1 MDDTTPP
8 PGEPQ
13 GTAGATG
20 SAGSA
25 GPAPRGGSN
34 QFFLWLRSIGI
45 VRSGDRWFAGVAGGI
60 AAKAGI
66 DPLIVRGVFVVL
78 AVLGGPGLLLYLA
91 GWLLLPDAS
100 GRIHLEDIVRGRA
113 STGVIVTAVILGVI
127 FVVPLIMLVFSIAVP
142 VANGWGWN
150 SWPIFGYPEW
160 LGTIFSIIW
169 WAVLLPAAIVWLVIW
184 LVRRSSTTAA
194 SGGTAGADGAGATNA
209 GSAEGGGSTETGRG
223 FADTDGGSPGAFA
236 GSPGAADGSAAFAA
250 ASSESFGERMN
261 RQANEWG
268 RRANEKASEWGEQAN
283 EWGKKVGDET
293 AAWSRQYEA
302 TRLGAAQT
310 VLTLAIAL
318 LAAGAAA
325 VWALTSGAL
334 LGSPVPGD
342 GAGALFAAIVAAVAV
357 LALSLIVAGAR
368 GRRTGWVGFLS
379 FCGVVVL
386 IFTAVIPW
394 GSRVHLFGSA
404 EIAVTEHSP
413 PGLVMIAGNAT
424 VDLSRIEEGQ
434 SFSLWMVGGN
444 ATIDLPEEQPVIVNV
459 GLIGGNIADTD
470 ADGERR
476 YRAGPFPHQVIGA
489 NLRGADA
496 DEVSRIRVYLVGGNV
511 SVNGSNASPEL
522 VDRFAN
528 ASAPA
533 STSSNPTPSAAIGR
547 TTLEYAS

>member
-8 PGEPQ
+8 PADPDGP
-13 GTAGATG
+13 GATAGATG
-20 SAGSA
+20 PT
-25 GPAPRGGSN
+25 GPAPRGGSS
-34 QFFLWLRSIGI
+34 QFFSWLRGVGI
-45 VRSGDRWFAGVAGGI
+45 VRSSDRWFAGVAGGI

-142 VANGWGWN
+142 ITNGWGWN

-160 LGTIFSIIW
+160 LGTIFGIIW
-169 WAVLLPAAIVWLVIW
+169 WAVLLPAAIVWLIIW
-184 LVRRSSTTAA
+184 LARRSSSGTASDG
-194 SGGTAGADGAGATNA
+194 SGGT
-209 GSAEGGGSTETGRG
+209 
-223 FADTDGGSPGAFA
+223 
-236 GSPGAADGSAAFAA
+236 DGSAAFAA

-283 EWGKKVGDET
+283 EWGKKVGDEA

-310 VLTLAIAL
+310 VLTLALAL

-325 VWALTSGAL
+325 IWALTSGAL

-386 IFTAVIPW
+386 LFTAVIPW

-444 ATIDLPEEQPVIVNV
+444 ATIDLPEQQPVIVNV
-459 GLIGGNIADTD
+459 GLIGGNITDTD

-476 YRAGPFPHQVIGA
+476 YRAGPFPHQAIGA

-496 DEVSRIRVYLVGGNV
+496 DEVSRISVYLVGGNV

-522 VDRFAN
+522 VERLAN

-533 STSSNPTPSAAIGR
+533 STDPNPTPSAAIGR
-547 TTLEYAS
+547 PTLEYAS